1 MGKRSPAWFLL
12 LTAALCLPSLAQQAQ
27 TERVTVV
34 PTAAG
39 FSLWLPGE
47 ATLRDQIAV
56 LGVVNRFSKTWAN
69 LFGARPVL
77 PDPLVVPAG
86 PDLRKGA
93 FASLWRQASAALE
106 PAEQAGVQEALRYLV
121 LDDPAP
127 VLDPL
132 AEAVQ
137 GGRVVQVPLAS
148 PLLYVFLRESVR
160 EPGFLP
166 QALPPG
172 PEGGRLAEALAAW
185 GVPSE
190 SLRSRYAAWLLSKA
204 LEFRLI
210 RRSQAQLPAV
220 WVLDSD
226 LAPGETAVWRFGL
239 DEGEA
244 GLDLECVGS
253 ASPGLRLLA
262 IFTDEAGRPV
272 HASVWEAG
280 DGPAVLPRKGPDL
293 WFFLWNAGDQDRGA
307 GLTLTLWKEARPPF
321 TALQATWSGA
331 TCEVLLDERAGVFDY
346 EVVPVGDALPTDAV
360 RLTFASVGE
369 GLNRYHLRANSGL
382 PSASEVRVSCRT
394 LAGGTYSSVVPVT
407 PPVQP

>member
-12 LTAALCLPSLAQQAQ
+12 LSAALCLPLFAQQAP

-47 ATLRDQIAV
+47 ATTRDQIAV
-56 LGVVNRFSKTWAN
+56 LGVVNRFSKTWAL
-69 LFGARPVL
+69 LFGGRPAL

-93 FASLWRQASAALE
+93 FASLWRQASAELG
-106 PAEQAGVQEALRYLV
+106 PDEQAGVQEALRYLV
-121 LDDPAP
+121 LDDAAP

-132 AEAVQ
+132 TKAVE
-137 GGRVVQVPLAS
+137 GGRIDQIPLVS

-185 GVPSE
+185 GVPPE
-190 SLRSRYAAWLLSKA
+190 SLRNRYAAWLLSKA
-204 LEFRLI
+204 LEFRMI
-210 RRSQAQLPAV
+210 RRAQAQLPAV

-239 DEGEA
+239 DDGEA
-244 GLDLECVGS
+244 GLDLECVGNP
-253 ASPGLRLLA
+253 SPGLRLLA
-262 IFTDEAGRPV
+262 IFTDEAGRPA

-293 WFFLWNAGDQDRGA
+293 WLFLWNAGDQDRGA
-307 GLTLTLWKEARPPF
+307 GLTLTLWKESRPPF
-321 TALQATWSGA
+321 AALQATWGGA
-331 TCEVLLDERAGVFDY
+331 ACEVLLEERAGVFDY
-346 EVVPVGDALPTDAV
+346 EVVPLGDALPHDAP
-360 RLTFASVGE
+360 RLTFASAGE
-369 GLNRYHLRANSGL
+369 GLNRYCLRADAEL
-382 PSASEVRVSCRT
+382 PGASEVRVSCRT

-407 PPVQP
+407 HPVQP